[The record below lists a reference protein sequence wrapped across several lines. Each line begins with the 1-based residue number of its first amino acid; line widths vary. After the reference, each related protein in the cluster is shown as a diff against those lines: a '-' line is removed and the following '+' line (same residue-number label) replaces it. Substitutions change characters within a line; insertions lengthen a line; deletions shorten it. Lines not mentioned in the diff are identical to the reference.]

1 MKTIIKIIYISIL
14 PFIAGLYGCGKSDK
28 VSGLPYYNT
37 PDFTPLWLS
46 SREASAENIHT
57 ISDFSFINQDG
68 KSITNSDFEGKI
80 YAANFFFTSCPSICP
95 NMTKNML
102 KVQQAFE
109 KDDDVK
115 LVSHSVMPWADSV
128 AALKN
133 YEKTFNIK
141 NGMWELVTGNTSQIY
156 ELARK
161 SYFAEEE
168 AGFNSDSTEF
178 LHTEHVLLID
188 REGYIRGVYNGTLPL
203 EIERMIEDI
212 KILKKEDA

>member
-1 MKTIIKIIYISIL
+1 MKQSIKIFLMFIL
-14 PFIAGLYGCGKSDK
+14 PFIAGISGCGKSDK

-57 ISDFSFINQDG
+57 ISDFTFTNQDG
-68 KSITNSDFEGKI
+68 KPVSKSDFDGKI
-80 YAANFFFTSCPSICP
+80 YAANFFFTSCPGICP
-95 NMTKNML
+95 AMTKNMF

-109 KDDDVK
+109 RDDDVK
-115 LVSHSVMPWADSV
+115 MVSYSVMPWADSV

-178 LHTEHVLLID
+178 LHTEHILLID
-188 REGYIRGVYNGTLPL
+188 KEGYIRGVYNGTLAL